1 MLFYD
6 CDMIYY
12 ETSNHAMFVHIAHF
26 SFLVKVRG
34 SQFCKHPAQICQ
46 ESSSLKPSDRV
57 PQ

>member
-26 SFLVKVRG
+26 SFFVKVRG
-34 SQFCKHPAQICQ
+34 SQFCKA
-46 ESSSLKPSDRV
+46 SSPDLSRKLLPKAL
-57 PQ
+57 